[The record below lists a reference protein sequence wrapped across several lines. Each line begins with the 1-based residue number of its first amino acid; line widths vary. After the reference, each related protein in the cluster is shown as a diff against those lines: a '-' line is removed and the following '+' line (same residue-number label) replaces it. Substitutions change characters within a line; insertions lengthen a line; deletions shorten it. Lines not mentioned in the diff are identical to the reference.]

1 MAISVKLQRRLDEL
15 RKTHESLFEDTF
27 LEAIQTI
34 KDDAPLA
41 AIVEA
46 IERGEFETV
55 VSLLGIDRAAF
66 RPLEQASAALF
77 EAAGT
82 ATAST
87 LQAASRV
94 RRGRGAQAAFR
105 FDVRNTRSEN
115 WLRDQSSGLVT
126 RVVED
131 TRNAVRLRL
140 QEGMVKGSNPRAT
153 ALDIIGRID
162 PGTKRRTGGIVG
174 LSGPQEQWLRN
185 ARDELTTGTPQ
196 GLNNYLSRRA
206 RDKRFDSHVNKAL
219 RDGTQ
224 IPADVQAKMI
234 ARYNDNLLKLRGET
248 IARTE
253 SIHALNQA
261 QNESMLQAVES
272 GTVRKVRKIWDS
284 AGNDG
289 RTRESHLE
297 LDGVSVPINE
307 PFISPATGK
316 AMMFPLDT
324 SLGAEGEDVINCR
337 CRIRHDVDF

>member
-1 MAISVKLQRRLDEL
+1 MAISAKLQRRLDEL
-15 RKTHESLFEDTF
+15 RKTHESQFNDAF

-34 KDDAPLA
+34 KDDVPLA

-87 LQAASRV
+87 LQASSRV

-105 FDVRNTRSEN
+105 FDIRNTRSEN

-162 PGTKRRTGGIVG
+162 PGTQRRTGGIVG

-185 ARDELTTGTPQ
+185 ARDEIAGGDLR
-196 GLNNYLSRRA
+196 NYLNRKA

-219 RDGTQ
+219 RDGTP
-224 IPADVQAKMI
+224 IPADVQAKMV

-261 QNESMLQAVES
+261 QNESMLQAVET

-337 CRIRHDVDF
+337 CRIRYDVDF